1 MLNSIIESQ
10 IQTEEQGPCWEGYQQ
25 IGMKEQDGKQVPNC
39 VPVKESEK
47 SKQKPKDSENF
58 KQTQHKRKAIK
69 LSPEQGAEID
79 LDNDGKIS
87 KRDFKM
93 LRKLK
98 GRK

>member
-1 MLNSIIESQ
+1 MISLKNLLNTIVESQ

-39 VPVKESEK
+39 VPIKESEK
-47 SKQKPKDSENF
+47 SKDSE
-58 KQTQHKRKAIK
+58 QPTHKRKGVR
-69 LSPEQGAEID
+69 LSPEQESEID
-79 LDNDGKIS
+79 LDNDGKIT

-93 LRKLK
+93 LRKIK